1 MAFPKTV
8 GLVAAPFTPFH
19 ADGTLNLQR
28 IDAYAEH
35 LARQGVVGGFVCG
48 TTGEGPSL
56 TLEERKRVAE
66 RWVTAAP
73 AGFRI
78 IVNVSSTCLD
88 DCRSLAA
95 HAQSAGADGIASL
108 APYFFHP
115 QGVPGLVTW
124 CEHIAAAAPKTPFF
138 YYHFPAITH
147 FPIRADE
154 FLQAAAGR
162 IPTLA
167 GVKFTFEA
175 IDELAEC
182 LTSHHGRFDVLFG
195 RDEKLLAGL
204 EVGAVGAVGSTY
216 NFAAPLYV
224 RLIAAYHRGDRDA
237 ARAAQG
243 TATRLIESVVAS
255 GACPLG
261 GFKWVMGRLGCD
273 CGPVRL
279 PRWQPTPPQ
288 IERLEA
294 AVAES
299 GLVNPHV
306 PMLT

>member
-1 MAFPKTV
+1 MTIPKTN

-19 ADGTLNLQR
+19 ADGTLFVER
-28 IDAYAEH
+28 IDDYADL

-66 RWVTAAP
+66 RWVAAAP
-73 AGFRI
+73 AGFRV
-78 IVNVSSTCLD
+78 IVNVASTCLD
-88 DCRSLAA
+88 DCRTLAA
-95 HAQSAGADGIASL
+95 HAESIGADGIASL

-124 CEHIAAAAPKTPFF
+124 CERIAAAAPRTPFY

-147 FPIRADE
+147 FSIRASE
-154 FLQAAAGR
+154 FLQTAAGR
-162 IPTLA
+162 LPTLA

-175 IDELAEC
+175 LDDLAEC
-182 LTSHHGRFDVLFG
+182 LACHGGRFDVMFG

-204 EVGAVGAVGSTY
+204 EVGVVGAVGSTY
-216 NFAAPLYV
+216 NFAAPVYQ
-224 RLIAAYHRGDRDA
+224 RLIAAYQRGDLDG
-237 ARAAQG
+237 ARSAQA
-243 TATRLIESVVAS
+243 TATRLIEAVVAT

-261 GFKWVMGRLGCD
+261 GFKWVMGRLGFD
-273 CGPVRL
+273 CGPVRPPL
-279 PRWQPTPPQ
+279 WQPTPHQ
-288 IERLEA
+288 IELLEA

-299 GLVNPHV
+299 GLLETPV
-306 PMLT
+306 PLVA